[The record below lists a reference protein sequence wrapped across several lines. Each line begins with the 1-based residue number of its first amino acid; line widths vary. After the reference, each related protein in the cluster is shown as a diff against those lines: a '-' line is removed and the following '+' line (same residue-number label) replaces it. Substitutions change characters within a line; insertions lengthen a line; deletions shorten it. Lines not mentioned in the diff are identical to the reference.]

1 MLIKKF
7 VSLFKS
13 KAFKIAA
20 CILLFIISAL
30 IGFSMLLGQEAGTFV
45 IRVQSPDD
53 TKSIAITDQGL
64 YTVSED
70 LKGTNFEYYIAY
82 NDSTGYG
89 NTAHAQAAEV
99 GGTYVEETSKITV
112 PTVEQFQS
120 YVENTFAVEVDRML
134 GYRFIIDISY
144 SFINRT
150 IVAAICGEDEDGRVD
165 TRNVLGHKIIST
177 GSAKIDI
184 DPLDSKYC
192 GGNLYLLLFEN
203 EPDRPSTKDKLL
215 IDSIDGMGD
224 ISPKYFIDEDYKTLK
239 EITSVLGRTDYEDSL
254 FIYTFYI
261 VNTGKGSVGVN
272 ISMDY
277 SNVAKMCDEIVR
289 VMTYYNYNGEDVA
302 HIYMKKDDPNHYP
315 IPGDPDSF
323 VYEEY
328 TQITPEI
335 FASDKQI
342 FNNQHINIDF
352 AKGNDFVKYSVLIWL
367 EGTDP
372 DSDYYGEKLY
382 SGKIRFALNLEVG
395 M

>member
-7 VSLFKS
+7 VSLFRS

-53 TKSIAITDQGL
+53 TKSIAVSDQGL
-64 YTVSED
+64 YTESED
-70 LKGTNFEYYIAY
+70 LKGTEFEYYIAY
-82 NDSTGYG
+82 DDITGYG
-89 NTAHAQAAEV
+89 KTAKAQAAEV
-99 GGTYVEETSKITV
+99 GGTYVEETSTITV
-112 PTVEQFQS
+112 PTKEQFQS
-120 YVENTFAVEVDRML
+120 YVENTFAVEVKTMI
-134 GYRFIIDISY
+134 GYRLKVQVTYALS
-144 SFINRT
+144 NRT
-150 IVAAICGEDEDGRVD
+150 IVAAICSDKDGK
-165 TRNVLGHKIIST
+165 NILGHKIIST
-177 GSAKIDI
+177 GFDTIDI
-184 DPLDSKYC
+184 DPLDSEYC
-192 GGNLYLLLFEN
+192 GTELYLLLFEN
-203 EPDRPSTKDKLL
+203 EPDRSVEYKLL
-215 IDSIDGMGD
+215 KVDSIDGMGD

-261 VNTGKGSVGVN
+261 INTGKGSVGVN
-272 ISMDY
+272 INMEY
-277 SNVAKMCDEIVR
+277 SNVSKMCDEIIR

-302 HIYMKKDDPNHYP
+302 HIYMKKDNPDHYP
-315 IPGDPDSF
+315 IPGDPDSY

-335 FASDKQI
+335 FANDDYI

-352 AKGNDFVKYSVLIWL
+352 TKGNDFVKYSVLIWL

-382 SGKIRFALNLEVG
+382 SGTIRFAINLEVG

>member
-45 IRVQSPDD
+45 IRVQSGDD
-53 TKSIAITDQGL
+53 NKSIAITDQGL
-64 YTVSED
+64 YTESED
-70 LKGTNFEYYIAY
+70 LKAEELRYYISFDTTKEYGTTINA
-82 NDSTGYG
+82 DSS
-89 NTAHAQAAEV
+89 EV
-99 GGTYVEETSKITV
+99 GGTYVEETSTITV
-112 PTVEQFQS
+112 PSLEQFES
-120 YVENTFAVEVDRML
+120 YVNSKTEAEIKAITS
-134 GYRFIIDISY
+134 YRLKASVTY
-144 SFINRT
+144 ATSSRT
-150 IVAAICGEDEDGRVD
+150 IIAAICADKEGKI
-165 TRNVLGHKIIST
+165 VLGHKIIST
-177 GSAKIDI
+177 GADTIDI
-184 DPLDSKYC
+184 DPIDSSYC
-192 GGNLYLLLFEN
+192 GKDVYLLLFEN
-203 EPDRPSTKDKLL
+203 EPDYPSVKAKLE

-272 ISMDY
+272 ISMEY

-335 FASDKQI
+335 FASDEQI
-342 FNNQHINIDF
+342 FRGQHINLDF